1 MANYNV
7 GNIEVG
13 VISKS
18 SQALTELDKVK
29 QKLVDI
35 KNAQGRQSISAQ
47 TSASRTRAAYRS
59 VTIELNELKKSFKA
73 LGDFSRAT
81 EGTYRGVATT
91 LKDVKS
97 SFNSLL
103 NLGKLYVALNYL
115 RRFANKL
122 GQITNY
128 ASDYAEA
135 LNKFEV
141 SFGELAEKNLKFI
154 DDLSK
159 AYGLSRLTLMEYT
172 ATFNNMLK
180 ALGNLDNET
189 SARFSRTLTQMAI
202 DYASLFNQSIDSSM
216 KAFQSVLAGSVRPI
230 RSASGFDVSETSIF
244 SIYQELGGTKTM
256 RQLNQLEKRL
266 LRIIAI
272 QRQMQATGAVGD
284 YSRTIEYFSNQ
295 IRVFKEQIIELGST
309 WGRLILY
316 HITPALQKIN
326 GLLMAI
332 NEVGRAVTQE
342 LVNKVPEAG
351 EALASMGKESDNAT
365 ESIED
370 LNKSLTQL
378 GLDQLNILGSSSGVS
393 GMFEIDPRIMDQVLD
408 YQSNL
413 SEMKMKAHEISKEIL
428 EWAGFTYDANG
439 NLINV
444 NDRIEEIKNGIK
456 NAGEILL
463 TIFAITTTFKVID
476 FVKTIVTLVSTL
488 SLSLASTLNIMT
500 IVVGAVQ
507 AILGFVDILINGFSW
522 ESYSKMLMGLLV
534 IIGGIFL
541 LVGSGPALIALIVGA
556 VIALVTLIVAKWD
569 WIVDNI
575 FKPAGTFFK
584 NLGIEIANF
593 FIGVINGI
601 IGIAETSINFIL
613 NGINKLLNSVEG
625 VVEFFGGNLDIKD
638 MSVSFKRIDKLE
650 GGFGKDINYD
660 TSAYTQDTSSAEAM
674 ATTDSNNVAMTN
686 AILQSNQQ
694 IVNAIN
700 NKNTTVNL
708 NGKKVSEE
716 IFDDINDVSL
726 RKGMV

>member
-18 SQALTELDKVK
+18 SGALSELQKVK
-29 QKLVDI
+29 QELNNI
-35 KNAQGRQSISAQ
+35 KNAQNKLAKSAKSSATTAKNAYSEL
-47 TSASRTRAAYRS
+47 TSSLS
-59 VTIELNELKKSFKA
+59 NVKKSFTSII
-73 LGDFSRAT
+73 DF
-81 EGTYRGVATT
+81 
-91 LKDVKS
+91 
-97 SFNSLL
+97 
-103 NLGKLYVALNYL
+103 GKLYVALNYL
-115 RRFANKL
+115 RRFANGLAK
-122 GQITNY
+122 ITNY

-141 SFGELAEKNLKFI
+141 SFGELAEKNLDFI
-154 DDLSK
+154 EDLSK

-244 SIYQELGGTKTM
+244 AIYQELGGTKTM

-316 HITPALQKIN
+316 YITPTLQKIN

-342 LVNKVPEAG
+342 LVNKIPDAG
-351 EALASMGKESDNAT
+351 EALASMGKESDEAT
-365 ESIED
+365 TSIES

-413 SEMKMKAHEISKEIL
+413 SEMKMKAQEISREIL
-428 EWAGFTYDANG
+428 EWAGFTYDADG

-444 NDRIEEIKNGIK
+444 NDRIEEIKNNIK
-456 NAGEILL
+456 SAGEILL
-463 TIFAITTTFKVID
+463 TIFAVVTTFKVID
-476 FVKTIVTLVSTL
+476 FVRTLITLVGTL
-488 SLSLASTLNIMT
+488 GIGLTSTLNIIT

-522 ESYSKMLMGLLV
+522 ESYLKMLIGLAV
-534 IIGGIFL
+534 VVGGILL
-541 LVGSGPALIALIVGA
+541 LVGGVPALIALIVSA

-569 WIVDNI
+569 WIVENI

-601 IGIAETSINFIL
+601 IGIAENSINFIL

-625 VVEFFGGNLDIKD
+625 IVEFFGGDLDIKD

-650 GGFGKDINYD
+650 GGFGKDVNYD
-660 TSAYTQDTSSAEAM
+660 TSAYTHDTSSAEAM

-700 NKNTTVNL
+700 NKDTTVNL

-726 RKGMV
+726 RRGMV

>member
-18 SQALTELDKVK
+18 SSALSELDKVK

-35 KNAQGRQSISAQ
+35 KNAQRKQSTNAKK
-47 TSASRTRAAYRS
+47 SASETKEAYQS
-59 VTIELNELKKSFKA
+59 VNTVLK
-73 LGDFSRAT
+73 
-81 EGTYRGVATT
+81 GV
-91 LKDVKS
+91 KQ
-97 SFNSLL
+97 SFNSLIDF
-103 NLGKLYVALNYL
+103 GKLYVALNYL
-115 RRFANKL
+115 RRFVNGIA
-122 GQITNY
+122 QITNY

-244 SIYQELGGTKTM
+244 AIYQELGGTKTM

-316 HITPALQKIN
+316 YIRPALQWLN

-332 NEVGRAVTQE
+332 NEVGRVITQN
-342 LVNKVPEAG
+342 LVEAVPEAG
-351 EALASMGKESDNAT
+351 KELASMGKESEEAT
-365 ESIED
+365 ESIES

-393 GMFEIDPRIMDQVLD
+393 GMFEIDPRIMNQVLD

-413 SEMKMKAHEISKEIL
+413 SEMKMKAHEISREIL
-428 EWAGFTYDANG
+428 EWAGFAFDADG

-444 NDRIEEIKNGIK
+444 KERIEEIKDGIK
-456 NAGEILL
+456 NAGKIIL
-463 TIFAITTTFKVID
+463 TIFAVVTTFKVID
-476 FVKTIVTLVSTL
+476 FVKDIISLIVGLGK
-488 SLSLASTLNIMT
+488 SLIPILGIVL

-522 ESYSKMLMGLLV
+522 ESYLKMLMGLAV
-534 IIGGIFL
+534 IVGGIFL

-569 WIVDNI
+569 WIVENI
-575 FKPAGTFFK
+575 FKPAGKFFK

-601 IGIAETSINFIL
+601 IGIAENSINFIL
-613 NGINKLLNSVEG
+613 SGINKLLNSVEG
-625 VVEFFGGNLDIKD
+625 IVEFFGGSLDIKD

-650 GGFGKDINYD
+650 GGFGKDANYD

-694 IVNAIN
+694 IVDAIN

-726 RKGMV
+726 RKGLV

>member
-18 SQALTELDKVK
+18 SQALSELDKVK

-35 KNAQGRQSISAQ
+35 KNAQSKQSTNAK
-47 TSASRTRAAYRS
+47 TSANQTKEAYQS
-59 VTIELNELKKSFKA
+59 VGN
-73 LGDFSRAT
+73 
-81 EGTYRGVATT
+81 T
-91 LKDVKS
+91 LSYVKS
-97 SFNSLL
+97 SFNKLIDF
-103 NLGKLYVALNYL
+103 GKLYVALNYL
-115 RRFANKL
+115 RRFANSL
-122 GQITNY
+122 GQLTNY

-244 SIYQELGGTKTM
+244 AIYQELGGTKTM

-295 IRVFKEQIIELGST
+295 VRVFKEQIIELGST

-316 HITPALQKIN
+316 YIRPALQWLN

-332 NEVGRAVTQE
+332 NEVGRVITQN
-342 LVNKVPEAG
+342 LVNAIPEAG
-351 EALASMGKESDNAT
+351 KELASMGKESDQAT
-365 ESIED
+365 ESIES

-393 GMFEIDPRIMDQVLD
+393 GMFEIDPRIMNQVLD
-408 YQSNL
+408 YQNNL
-413 SEMKMKAHEISKEIL
+413 SDMKMKAHEISREIL

-444 NDRIEEIKNGIK
+444 KDRIDEIKNGIK
-456 NAGEILL
+456 IAGEILL
-463 TIFAITTTFKVID
+463 TIFAVTTTFKVID
-476 FVKTIVTLVSTL
+476 FVKTIVTLVGSLGLGL
-488 SLSLASTLNIMT
+488 SSALNIIT

-522 ESYSKMLMGLLV
+522 ESYLKMLMGLAV
-534 IIGGIFL
+534 VVGGIFL
-541 LVGSGPALIALIVGA
+541 LVGGVPALIALIVSA

-569 WIVDNI
+569 WIVENI

-601 IGIAETSINFIL
+601 ISIAEYSINFIL
-613 NGINKLLNSVEG
+613 SGINKMLNAVEG
-625 VVEFFGGNLDIKD
+625 VVEFLGGDLDIKD
-638 MSVSFKRIDKLE
+638 LSVSFKRIDKLE
-650 GGFGKDINYD
+650 GGFVKDANYD
-660 TSAYTQDTSSAEAM
+660 TSAYTHDTSSAEAM

-686 AILQSNQQ
+686 AILQSNQR
-694 IVNAIN
+694 IVDAIN
-700 NKNTTVNL
+700 NKNTNL
-708 NGKKVSEE
+708 NVNGKKLAETLN
-716 IFDDINDVSL
+716 DDFIDVSV
-726 RKGMV
+726 RKGLI

>member
-18 SQALTELDKVK
+18 SQALSELDKVK

-35 KNAQGRQSISAQ
+35 KNAQRKQGTNAKK
-47 TSASRTRAAYRS
+47 SASETKEAYQS
-59 VTIELNELKKSFKA
+59 VNTALK
-73 LGDFSRAT
+73 
-81 EGTYRGVATT
+81 GV
-91 LKDVKS
+91 KQ
-97 SFNSLL
+97 SFNSLIDF
-103 NLGKLYVALNYL
+103 GKLYVALNYL
-115 RRFANKL
+115 RRFAN
-122 GQITNY
+122 GIAQITNY

-141 SFGELAEKNLKFI
+141 SFGELAEKNLNFI

-244 SIYQELGGTKTM
+244 AIYQELGGTKTM

-272 QRQMQATGAVGD
+272 QRQMTATGAVSD

-295 IRVFKEQIIELGST
+295 VRVFKEQIIELGST

-316 HITPALQKIN
+316 HIRPALQWLN
-326 GLLMAI
+326 GLLFAI
-332 NEVGRAVTQE
+332 NEVGRVVTQN
-342 LVNKVPEAG
+342 LVEEVPEAG
-351 EALASMGKESDNAT
+351 KEIASMGKESNKAADSVDNLY
-365 ESIED
+365 E
-370 LNKSLTQL
+370 SLTQL
-378 GLDQLNILGSSSGVS
+378 GLDQLNILGGNSGIS
-393 GMFEIDPRIMDQVLD
+393 GMFEIDPRIMNQVLD

-413 SEMKMKAHEISKEIL
+413 SEMKMRAHEISQEIL
-428 EWAGFTYDANG
+428 EWAGFAFDADG

-444 NDRIEEIKNGIK
+444 KERIDEIKKEIKNV
-456 NAGEILL
+456 GEVIL
-463 TIFAITTTFKVID
+463 TIFAVVTTFKVID
-476 FVKTIVTLVSTL
+476 FVKSIITLVGTL
-488 SLSLASTLNIMT
+488 GVGLTSALNIIT

-522 ESYSKMLMGLLV
+522 ESYLKMLIGLAV
-534 IIGGIFL
+534 VVGGILL
-541 LVGSGPALIALIVGA
+541 LVGSGPAKIALIVGA
-556 VIALVTLIVAKWD
+556 VIALVTFIVAKWD
-569 WIVDNI
+569 WIVENI

-593 FIGVINGI
+593 FIGIINGVI
-601 IGIAETSINFIL
+601 SIAENSINFIL
-613 NGINKLLNSVEG
+613 SGINKILNAVEG
-625 VVEFFGGNLDIKD
+625 VVEFFGGDLDIKD
-638 MSVSFKRIDKLE
+638 LSVSFKRIEKIE
-650 GGFGKDINYD
+650 GGFGAENYD

-700 NKNTTVNL
+700 NKDTTVNL

-726 RKGMV
+726 RKGLV